1 MPRLT
6 LLKGSRFVHWYVQ
19 FHLQEEQ
26 DRVEAPSFSS
36 AFSQAVRAYRGVGF
50 RWEPCSLARI
60 SPAEEANLHPFDV
73 QFQTAP
79 KDQERAIHV
88 SKAVEIE
95 AADRSSQTAAVLY
108 NCSPLKDNAHHSVA
122 APCLCKRKLGPS
134 VFDAHA
140 TSSAVARSSFVL
152 AKDFAVR
159 WQSELFLPW
168 ARTMDA
174 SACG

>member
-1 MPRLT
+1 MGAMFPHIYFSCRRT
-6 LLKGSRFVHWYVQ
+6 
-19 FHLQEEQ
+19 
-26 DRVEAPSFSS
+26 PSFSS
-36 AFSQAVRAYRGVGF
+36 TFSQAVRAYRGGWF
-50 RWEPCSLARI
+50 RWEPCSFTCI
-60 SPAEEANLHPFDV
+60 SPVGKFTPFVV

-159 WQSELFLPW
+159 
-168 ARTMDA
+168 
-174 SACG
+174 

>member
-1 MPRLT
+1 MGAMFLHVYFSCRRGKFTP
-6 LLKGSRFVHWYVQ
+6 FV
-19 FHLQEEQ
+19 
-26 DRVEAPSFSS
+26 
-36 AFSQAVRAYRGVGF
+36 
-50 RWEPCSLARI
+50 
-60 SPAEEANLHPFDV
+60 V

-159 WQSELFLPW
+159 
-168 ARTMDA
+168 
-174 SACG
+174 

>member
-1 MPRLT
+1 MYFSCRRGKFTP
-6 LLKGSRFVHWYVQ
+6 FV
-19 FHLQEEQ
+19 
-26 DRVEAPSFSS
+26 
-36 AFSQAVRAYRGVGF
+36 
-50 RWEPCSLARI
+50 
-60 SPAEEANLHPFDV
+60 V
-73 QFQTAP
+73 QFQTVP

-95 AADRSSQTAAVLY
+95 TADRSSQTAAVLY

-159 WQSELFLPW
+159 
-168 ARTMDA
+168 
-174 SACG
+174 